1 MREIPLAS
9 TINQAAGSHPIT
21 DDPRE
26 LEAARRAAERSVREY
41 PYYQARYGENAVRF
55 GHSDGAWI
63 VLLAH
68 DTQRGADEQV
78 QWLGRVLATRGMPRL
93 LLERHLEI
101 LYEEL
106 AAAVPQERTRYEK
119 LLRSA
124 EMLRA
129 LRRRVLGD
137 DALHAL
143 AAEFDAGV
151 RADWSAPIPRL
162 GEVLVAAAV
171 DERLGI
177 PEAVT
182 SIKRW
187 ITLPE
192 RFPPAWSDAVHR
204 VLEAARD
211 RMSAAVG
218 G

>member
-63 VLLAH
+63 ALLAH
-68 DTQRGADEQV
+68 DSQRGADEQV

-106 AAAVPQERTRYEK
+106 AAAVPQERTRYEA

-129 LRRRVLGD
+129 LRRSVLPD

-143 AAEFDAGV
+143 AAEFDAGA
-151 RADWSAPIPRL
+151 RGEGSAPIPRL
-162 GEVLVAAAV
+162 GEILVAAAV

-177 PEAVT
+177 PEAAASVE
-182 SIKRW
+182 RW
-187 ITLPE
+187 ITLPG
-192 RFPPAWSDAVHR
+192 RFPPAWAEAAR
-204 VLEAARD
+204 RTLEAARD

-218 G
+218 